1 MSTDDRKWEIIESEY
16 LIRRPWLTARRDRV
30 KLPTGVEIP
39 EYYILEYPDWVN
51 VIAITKEGKFVL
63 VRQYRHG
70 IKETR
75 YEICAGVCETGEEP
89 LLSAQREL
97 YEETG
102 YGNGNWTKL
111 MTISANASTMTN
123 ITHCYL
129 ATEVERISTQHLEE
143 TEDLTVH
150 LLDEEEVKALLLN
163 NDNNTILGF
172 DVNLI
177 CDFFLNTERQ
187 GPGSPEV
194 TLKALSFIDNLT
206 DKSLIADLGCGTGG
220 QTMILAQHAPGKIT
234 GIDFFPGFIERF
246 NKNAEKLNLQ
256 NRVKGIV
263 GSMDDLSFEKD
274 SLDLIWS
281 EGAIYNIGFERGLKE
296 WRNYL
301 KPGGYLAVSESVWF
315 TDQRPAEIHD
325 FWMSAY
331 TEIDTVPNKV
341 AQIQKAGYIPVATF
355 ILPENCWIEHY
366 FAPQAKAEEIFRRKH
381 AGSRIV
387 EELITSNHHEAELY
401 SKYKAYYGYAFFIC
415 KKGFSLRR

>member
-1 MSTDDRKWEIIESEY
+1 M
-16 LIRRPWLTARRDRV
+16 
-30 KLPTGVEIP
+30 
-39 EYYILEYPDWVN
+39 
-51 VIAITKEGKFVL
+51 
-63 VRQYRHG
+63 
-70 IKETR
+70 
-75 YEICAGVCETGEEP
+75 
-89 LLSAQREL
+89 
-97 YEETG
+97 
-102 YGNGNWTKL
+102 
-111 MTISANASTMTN
+111 
-123 ITHCYL
+123 
-129 ATEVERISTQHLEE
+129 
-143 TEDLTVH
+143 
-150 LLDEEEVKALLLN
+150 N

-206 DKSLIADLGCGTGG
+206 DKSLIADLGCGTGS

-366 FAPQAKAEEIFRRKH
+366 FTPQAKAEEIFRRKH

-387 EELITSNHHEAELY
+387 EELITSNHREAELY

-415 KKGFSLRR
+415 KKRILTEKVSE